1 MEVRSGTYSLRR
13 NNWRWAKESQ
23 LLQNCLRVDATCSKN
38 KRSFQS
44 WVSINEISSY
54 EIMNL
59 LLGVQSTFD
68 LSKVDFSSGLGINSP
83 DLAGISFLMVIF
95 AGVLALRLGTTLRD
109 S

>member
-1 MEVRSGTYSLRR
+1 M
-13 NNWRWAKESQ
+13 
-23 LLQNCLRVDATCSKN
+23 
-38 KRSFQS
+38 
-44 WVSINEISSY
+44 
-54 EIMNL
+54 MNL

-109 S
+109 SWFLKALQVKFIKLIILKIKQLIFLNHS

>member
-1 MEVRSGTYSLRR
+1 M
-13 NNWRWAKESQ
+13 
-23 LLQNCLRVDATCSKN
+23 
-38 KRSFQS
+38 
-44 WVSINEISSY
+44 
-54 EIMNL
+54 MNL

-109 S
+109 SWFRGESELKSRFISKLNKVY

>member
-1 MEVRSGTYSLRR
+1 MILEAQKIKDHFYIALALR
-13 NNWRWAKESQ
+13 KLVVEM
-23 LLQNCLRVDATCSKN
+23 
-38 KRSFQS
+38 
-44 WVSINEISSY
+44 
-54 EIMNL
+54 MNL

-83 DLAGISFLMVIF
+83 DLAGISFLMVMF

>member
-1 MEVRSGTYSLRR
+1 M
-13 NNWRWAKESQ
+13 
-23 LLQNCLRVDATCSKN
+23 
-38 KRSFQS
+38 
-44 WVSINEISSY
+44 
-54 EIMNL
+54 MNL

-109 S
+109 SWFSKTLKVKYIHIFN

>member
-1 MEVRSGTYSLRR
+1 MKL
-13 NNWRWAKESQ
+13 
-23 LLQNCLRVDATCSKN
+23 
-38 KRSFQS
+38 
-44 WVSINEISSY
+44 ISAY
-54 EIMNL
+54 GMMNL

-68 LSKVDFSSGLGINSP
+68 LSKVDFSSGLGINAP

>member
-1 MEVRSGTYSLRR
+1 M
-13 NNWRWAKESQ
+13 
-23 LLQNCLRVDATCSKN
+23 
-38 KRSFQS
+38 
-44 WVSINEISSY
+44 
-54 EIMNL
+54 MNH

-83 DLAGISFLMVIF
+83 DLAGIAFLMVIF